1 MGFRVT
7 LLILIAALCMPA
19 HGTDA
24 GYSAKAVDLLERP
37 GLQAKVVTKLAKR
50 QPVEILG
57 RDGSWAHAKSG
68 NATGWVRL
76 ADLRLSVGAAKSPAS
91 PSARANPGA
100 KKDTGI
106 RGFSEEELLVG
117 APNQAEGEKL
127 RRLGSACQGRS
138 QLEGAQDTMAG
149 KDTKAARA
157 YKKQTQAMALQGKQ
171 MEEQMRKDPN
181 YVRAQEQNERKQ
193 REFQRKNP
201 SGFETEFNLSDAEE
215 AELGFGMAQQFL
227 SNQRLVADEAL
238 QRYVNSVGV
247 WVTQQSER
255 PNLPWRFAV
264 IEGEAPNAFAV
275 PGGYVFITLGMLA
288 LAESESELA
297 GILGHEISHVVRK
310 HHLRWIYMNKDL
322 EVSVRRAEEQI
333 GQTSAASREM
343 FQEMGKVMQR
353 FEAASRDRY
362 GADSA
367 LAGHPEPLQR
377 LKMLDVALRSRDE
390 KDTLGE
396 LAAERF
402 RRATQRVRH
411 RSG

>member
-1 MGFRVT
+1 M
-7 LLILIAALCMPA
+7 
-19 HGTDA
+19 
-24 GYSAKAVDLLERP
+24 
-37 GLQAKVVTKLAKR
+37 
-50 QPVEILG
+50 
-57 RDGSWAHAKSG
+57 
-68 NATGWVRL
+68 
-76 ADLRLSVGAAKSPAS
+76 
-91 PSARANPGA
+91 
-100 KKDTGI
+100 
-106 RGFSEEELLVG
+106 
-117 APNQAEGEKL
+117 
-127 RRLGSACQGRS
+127 
-138 QLEGAQDTMAG
+138 
-149 KDTKAARA
+149 
-157 YKKQTQAMALQGKQ
+157 
-171 MEEQMRKDPN
+171 
-181 YVRAQEQNERKQ
+181 
-193 REFQRKNP
+193 
-201 SGFETEFNLSDAEE
+201 
-215 AELGFGMAQQFL
+215 
-227 SNQRLVADEAL
+227 
-238 QRYVNSVGV
+238 
-247 WVTQQSER
+247 
-255 PNLPWRFAV
+255 
-264 IEGEAPNAFAV
+264 
-275 PGGYVFITLGMLA
+275 FITLGMLA

>member
-1 MGFRVT
+1 MNK
-7 LLILIAALCMPA
+7 AALGIILLC
-19 HGTDA
+19 A
-24 GYSAKAVDLLERP
+24 GCGVHTGPSPRE
-37 GLQAKVVTKLAKR
+37 LQAMQEA
-50 QPVEILG
+50 QMQ
-57 RDGSWAHAKSG
+57 HALQ
-68 NATGWVRL
+68 VM
-76 ADLRLSVGAAKSPAS
+76 
-91 PSARANPGA
+91 
-100 KKDTGI
+100 
-106 RGFSEEELLVG
+106 
-117 APNQAEGEKL
+117 
-127 RRLGSACQGRS
+127 RS
-138 QLEGAQDTMAG
+138 QMEGAQDTMAG
-149 KDTKAARA
+149 RDTEAARA
-157 YKKQTQAMALQGKQ
+157 YKKQTEAMQLQGKQ

-181 YVRAQEQNERKQ
+181 YVRAQEENEREH
-193 REFQRKNP
+193 REFLRKNP

-215 AELGFGMAQQFL
+215 AELGFGMSQQFL

-238 QRYVNSVGV
+238 QRYINSVGV

-275 PGGYVFITLGMLA
+275 PGGYVFITRGMLA
-288 LAESESELA
+288 LAETESELA

-333 GQTSAASREM
+333 GQTNAASREL

-353 FEAASRDRY
+353 SIEQMNSPQTRAGLSKAEEFEADADGAILAWRAGYEAWGLVAVMQRFEAVSRDRY
-362 GADSA
+362 GADTA

-377 LKMLDVALRSRDE
+377 LKLLDLALRSRNE

-402 RRATQRVRH
+402 QRATQSVRQ